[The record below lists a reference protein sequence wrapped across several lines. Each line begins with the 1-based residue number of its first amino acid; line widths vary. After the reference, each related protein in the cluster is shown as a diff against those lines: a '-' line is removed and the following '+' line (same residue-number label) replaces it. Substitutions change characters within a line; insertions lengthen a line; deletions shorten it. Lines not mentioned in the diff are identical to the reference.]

1 MMATNSDN
9 TALEDLTLTVK
20 IIESNYATKEDL
32 AVLNGKIDALTT
44 RIDGMPAQFE
54 LAMRLAMDEAFQ
66 RHTEMLYKVFTTKEE
81 LANAIY
87 QQTWR
92 MAAFGGL
99 LLSAGFAFARYL

>member
-9 TALEDLTLTVK
+9 TAIEDLTRTVK
-20 IIESNYATKEDL
+20 VIESNYATKEDI

-54 LAMRLAMDEAFQ
+54 LAMKLAMDEAFQ
-66 RHTEMLYKVFTTKEE
+66 RHTEMMYKVFATKEE
-81 LANAIY
+81 LANAIC